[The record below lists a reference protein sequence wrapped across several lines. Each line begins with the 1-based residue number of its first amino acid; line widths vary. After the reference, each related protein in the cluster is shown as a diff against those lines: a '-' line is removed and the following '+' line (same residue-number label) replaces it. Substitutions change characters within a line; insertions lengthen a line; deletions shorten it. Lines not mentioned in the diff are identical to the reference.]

1 MGKNVHIFIGEDD
14 FLLSEKAK
22 AIIGDGTGLEVI
34 DSLTSTNMDK
44 QLADIQQADTSFRT
58 PPFLD
63 PRKVTWW
70 KNVNFLPG
78 GGGKKGDGDEPK
90 EKLSEDVKAALEK
103 FAARLAAANL
113 PDNQHFILS
122 GAKLLGTSIIA
133 KTLKKGNVDFV
144 VFQPETPWNAA
155 ANAVQRAQDFAAEL
169 GLSFEGSAAQEFAAR
184 VGSDP
189 RSLKSELEKMR
200 DYLGPKRTMI
210 GSKDIAEITSQGV
223 GTEPVIWDVTDA
235 IGARNLPAALS
246 AVKRFEGDKAF
257 AILMTTVIEKFFR
270 QLVEMKA
277 AQADGVLNEALK
289 GMNPYAARKNEGFLR
304 NWTLTELRVA
314 RNRFL
319 DLREK
324 TVSSSGSN
332 EERVVI
338 ELARALSVRRA

>member
-14 FLLSEKAK
+14 FLLAEKAK

-44 QLADIQQADTSFRT
+44 QLADIRQADTSFRT

-78 GGGKKGDGDEPK
+78 GGAKKSEGDEPK

-133 KTLKKGNVDFV
+133 KTLKKSTDFV
-144 VFQPETPWNAA
+144 QFASETPWNAA
-155 ANAVQRAQDFAAEL
+155 ANAVQRAQEFAAEL
-169 GLSFEGSAAQEFAAR
+169 GLSFEGNAAQEFAAR

-200 DYLGPKRTMI
+200 DYLGAERTTI
-210 GSKDIAEITSQGV
+210 SAKDIAEITSQGV

-246 AVKRFEGDKAF
+246 AIKRFEGDKAF

-277 AQADGVLNEALK
+277 AQADGVLNEVLK
-289 GMNPYAARKNEGFLR
+289 SMNPYAARKNEGFLR

-338 ELARALSVRRA
+338 ELARALSIRRA

>member
-14 FLLSEKAK
+14 FLLAEKAK

-44 QLADIQQADTSFRT
+44 QLADIRQADTSFRT
-58 PPFLD
+58 PSFLD

-78 GGGKKGDGDEPK
+78 GGAKKSEGDEPK

-133 KTLKKGNVDFV
+133 KTLKKSTDFV
-144 VFQPETPWNAA
+144 QFASETPWNAA

-169 GLSFEGSAAQEFAAR
+169 GLSFEGNAAQEFAAR

-200 DYLGPKRTMI
+200 DYLGAERTTI
-210 GSKDIAEITSQGV
+210 SAKDIAEITSQGV

-246 AVKRFEGDKAF
+246 AIKRFEGDKAF

-277 AQADGVLNEALK
+277 AQADGVLNEVLK
-289 GMNPYAARKNEGFLR
+289 SMNPYAARKNEGFLR

-338 ELARALSVRRA
+338 ELARALSIRRA